1 MRRLGSVVVGLFVF
15 QVAADLR
22 ERIEIVHTHE
32 YPAFLRHLFPAFREL
47 LLQRLPV
54 ALSPDT
60 AEARF
65 RLVLLEIL
73 NRLPNNEALRPY
85 AQELLHVA
93 TEVGLAWKKDSNSNS
108 KARGARV
115 ATGRANRSKVVST
128 FAVRRRGAGSAAREG
143 ELSLASSRRHA
154 TYSDHRIA
162 PPPSPSP
169 VRPPPRRPDWL
180 AARRDLAVAT
190 RRTARRSAATTR
202 NRRSRACASCSTCTR
217 TSAPRSR
224 ARCRSFST
232 SSSAS
237 TTRSRR

>member
-1 MRRLGSVVVGLFVF
+1 MRVVVAADGCVWCDDSGLSSSVWFVF

-93 TEVGLAWKKDSNSNS
+93 TEVGPASWNTDSSSNS

-115 ATGRANRSKVVST
+115 ATGRANRSK
-128 FAVRRRGAGSAAREG
+128 
-143 ELSLASSRRHA
+143 SSRRSRFDGAARAARREKESCLSPPRVA
-154 TYSDHRIA
+154 TRLTPIIGSHHDRRPRPFA
-162 PPPSPSP
+162 PPP
-169 VRPPPRRPDWL
+169 
-180 AARRDLAVAT
+180 AAA
-190 RRTARRSAATTR
+190 
-202 NRRSRACASCSTCTR
+202 
-217 TSAPRSR
+217 
-224 ARCRSFST
+224 
-232 SSSAS
+232 
-237 TTRSRR
+237 